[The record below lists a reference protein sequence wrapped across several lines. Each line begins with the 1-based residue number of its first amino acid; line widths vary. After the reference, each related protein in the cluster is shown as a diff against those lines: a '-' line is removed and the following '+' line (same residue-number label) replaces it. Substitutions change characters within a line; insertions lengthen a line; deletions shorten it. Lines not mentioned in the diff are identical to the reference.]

1 MIEMMKARWL
11 FCLAAGFNAVV
22 FSASVAA
29 QTATH
34 STSSGHAWPTK
45 PVRIVTGWSP
55 GGNADAISRLL
66 AEDFVKHTSEPIVV
80 DNRPGAAGTIGARIV
95 VRASPDG
102 HTILVASM
110 SEVTVVPPMSV
121 QSMGYDPEVEL
132 QPVTLIGK
140 WPLVLVINAS
150 YPANTMAELVAHAK
164 KTRKL
169 NYGSTGN
176 GTINHLTGELFKLS
190 AAIDAVHVP
199 YKGGAPMMN
208 DLAGGQIDFAFDSY
222 GSMQPLI
229 QAGKVKP
236 IAVTGEARLAP
247 IANVPTTAEAGFP
260 AVVSGVWIGVFVPA
274 KTPKNIVNA
283 LYKESVRAL
292 ATPRMRKALEDRAM
306 QPVGNTPEEYKKLIH
321 VETANKRKIA
331 ERVGIKPE

>member
-1 MIEMMKARWL
+1 M
-11 FCLAAGFNAVV
+11 AAALSAAVLSSSV
-22 FSASVAA
+22 TAQAS
-29 QTATH
+29 
-34 STSSGHAWPTK
+34 SWPTK

-66 AEDFVKHTSEPIVV
+66 AEDFGKRTTEPIVV

-121 QSMGYDPEVEL
+121 QSMQYDPEADL

-140 WPLVLVINAS
+140 WPLVMVINAS
-150 YPANTMAELVAHAK
+150 YPANTMAELVARAK
-164 KTRKL
+164 DKSGKL
-169 NYGSTGN
+169 NYGSTGS
-176 GTINHLTGELFKLS
+176 GTINHLTGEMFKL
-190 AAIDAVHVP
+190 AAGIDAVHVP
-199 YKGGAPMMN
+199 YKGGAPMMS

-229 QAGKVKP
+229 SAGKVKA
-236 IAVTGEARLAP
+236 IAVTGPERLAT

-274 KTPKNIVNA
+274 KTPKSVVSAI
-283 LYKESVRAL
+283 YTESVRAL
-292 ATPRMRKALEDRAM
+292 NTPRMRKALDDRAM
-306 QPVGNTPEEYKKLIH
+306 QPVGNTPEEYRKLIQ
-321 VETANKRKIA
+321 VETAKKRDIA
-331 ERVGIKPE
+331 ARVGIKAE

>member
-1 MIEMMKARWL
+1 MKAQRFVCTVAL
-11 FCLAAGFNAVV
+11 L
-22 FSASVAA
+22 SALV
-29 QTATH
+29 
-34 STSSGHAWPTK
+34 SSGSSLAQAQSWPTK

-66 AEDFVKHTSEPIVV
+66 AEDFSKRTAEPIVV

-121 QSMGYDPEVEL
+121 KSMQYDPEIDL
-132 QPVTLIGK
+132 QPVTLIGQ

-150 YPANTMAELVAHAK
+150 YPVNTMAELVARAK
-164 KTRKL
+164 DKSSKL

-176 GTINHLTGELFKLS
+176 GTINHLTGEMFKL
-190 AAIDAVHVP
+190 AAGIDAVHVP
-199 YKGGAPMMN
+199 YKGGAPMMT

-236 IAVTGEARLAP
+236 LAVTGPQRLAP

-274 KTPKNIVNA
+274 KTPKNVVNV
-283 LYKESVRAL
+283 LYQESLRAL
-292 ATPRMRKALEDRAM
+292 NTPRMRKALEDRAM
-306 QPVGNTPEEYKKLIH
+306 QPVGNTPEECKQLIH
-321 VETANKRKIA
+321 AETEKKREIA
-331 ERVGIKPE
+331 ARVGIKAE

>member
-1 MIEMMKARWL
+1 MIDTMKARI
-11 FCLAAGFNAVV
+11 CLAAGLGAAV
-22 FSASVAA
+22 FCASAAA
-29 QTATH
+29 QAA
-34 STSSGHAWPTK
+34 SWPTK

-66 AEDFVKHTSEPIVV
+66 AEDFVKRTSEPIVV

-140 WPLVLVINAS
+140 WPLVLVT
-150 YPANTMAELVAHAK
+150 PAGFPGNSMADLVAHAK
-164 KTRKL
+164 KARKL

-176 GTINHLTGELFKLS
+176 GTINHLTGELLKIS
-190 AAIDAVHVP
+190 AGIDAVHVP
-199 YKGGAPMMN
+199 YKGGAPMMT

-222 GSMQPLI
+222 GSMQSLI

-236 IAVTGEARLAP
+236 IAVTGDARLAP

-260 AVVSGVWIGVFVPA
+260 AVISGVWIGVFVPA

-283 LYKESVRAL
+283 LYKESVSAL
-292 ATPRMRKALEDRAM
+292 KTPRMRKALEDRAM
-306 QPVGNTPEEYKKLIH
+306 QPVGNTPEEYRKLIQ

-331 ERVGIKPE
+331 ERVGIKAE